1 MNENEN
7 VTDTV
12 EESDL
17 ASESDW
23 KPTSGMYHRSLYTA
37 YSLRRLFLTQRIFA
51 STSQIITI
59 HFEKTTNFGQVAV
72 FRLPH
77 PLYP

>member
-23 KPTSGMYHRSLYTA
+23 KPTSGMYHRHTVH
-37 YSLRRLFLTQRIFA
+37 RILT
-51 STSQIITI
+51 
-59 HFEKTTNFGQVAV
+59 
-72 FRLPH
+72 
-77 PLYP
+77 